1 VLTIHKLL
9 ASAFVCCAV
18 AAFVVSAFA
27 QAPSGSA
34 QMVEDARGDYYN
46 LAQQGLKEFR
56 CDVRTD
62 WGVALAAATS
72 DAAGRE
78 KLLAALGQTHFE
90 AALGTRGGPRV
101 AHRFDGAAP
110 SDEVQQSVRAAAGA
124 AQRSLS
130 GAADEFS
137 SLLFG
142 SPFPPDR
149 EYHVEDQ
156 GEHLRITFGSDEVR
170 VVETMKKDHAIEEM
184 IIATQHST
192 VTVRPAYQKTD
203 KGFVPVAIDSKVE
216 AAGAD
221 PVELRVEIAYQGVE
235 GFELPQVVTVRDK
248 ELAAGAAVRFAFSG
262 CQVTR

>member
-1 VLTIHKLL
+1 MTRIL
-9 ASAFVCCAV
+9 ATGFFFCCGV
-18 AAFVVSAFA
+18 FGSGGAAFG
-27 QAPSGSA
+27 QATSGSA
-34 QMVEDARGDYYN
+34 QRVEDARGDYYN

-56 CDVRTD
+56 CDVKTD
-62 WGVALAAATS
+62 WGAALAVAAS

-78 KLLAALGQTHFE
+78 RLLATLGQTHFE
-90 AALGTRGGPRV
+90 AAVGARGGPRV
-101 AHRFDGAAP
+101 ALKFDGATGG
-110 SDEVQQSVRAAAGA
+110 DEAAGSARAAGA
-124 AQRSLS
+124 AAQKSLS
-130 GAADEFS
+130 GVLEEFS

-142 SPFPPDR
+142 SPLPPDR
-149 EYHVEDQ
+149 DYHVEDH
-156 GEHLRITFGSDEVR
+156 GETLRVTFGSDEVR
-170 VVETMKKDHAIEEM
+170 IIETMKKDRAIEEM

-192 VTVRPAYQKTD
+192 VTVRPEYQKLE